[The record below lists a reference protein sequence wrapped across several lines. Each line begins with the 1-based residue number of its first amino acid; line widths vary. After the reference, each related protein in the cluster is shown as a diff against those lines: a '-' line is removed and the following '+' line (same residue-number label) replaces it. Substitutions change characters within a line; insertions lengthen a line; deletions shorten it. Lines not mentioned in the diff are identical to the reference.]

1 MFDNGQDTLNHIT
14 DVLSNIYRDFHIQ
27 PISLLL
33 LDINMPIISGLEC
46 AQQVKQLYREIN
58 EKLAKEQG
66 IF

>member
-46 AQQVKQLYREIN
+46 AQQVK
-58 EKLAKEQG
+58 
-66 IF
+66 

>member
-1 MFDNGQDTLNHIT
+1 MFDNGQDALNHIS

-33 LDINMPIISGLEC
+33 LDINMPIINGLEC

>member
-1 MFDNGQDTLNHIT
+1 MFDNGQDALNHIS

-33 LDINMPIISGLEC
+33 LDINMPIINGLEC
-46 AQQVKQLYREIN
+46 AQQVKQLYREVN

>member
-58 EKLAKEQG
+58 EELAKKQG